1 MPVNG
6 KTRLCGLIGHP
17 VEHTMSPV
25 LQNYLAERTGHNLI
39 YVPFHV
45 QEGDLEDAVRGAHA
59 LNAIGLNVTVP
70 YKTEVCSLLEEIDP
84 LAERIGAVNT
94 LVRTERGFKGYNTD
108 MPGLYRALR
117 YDGVRIEGEHVMVL
131 GAGGVA
137 RAVCLLLQQKEAAD
151 LVLLNRSTDKAQ
163 KIAEEVN
170 RIAGREFAK
179 VLPLDGYRELPEDAR
194 YLCIQATS
202 VGMHPNTQ
210 EAVIEDP
217 QFYRHLSA
225 AYDLIFNPLETRFM
239 QLAAAQGIPAFNG
252 YRMLLFQGVIA
263 FELWTGCRI
272 PDDLAQETYEQ
283 MLLAMRGE

>member
-25 LQNYLAERTGHNLI
+25 LQNFLAERTGHNLI

-108 MPGLYRALR
+108 MPGLYRALL

-137 RAVCLLLQQKEAAD
+137 RAVCLLLQQKGAAD

>member
-1 MPVNG
+1 M
-6 KTRLCGLIGHP
+6 
-17 VEHTMSPV
+17 
-25 LQNYLAERTGHNLI
+25 
-39 YVPFHV
+39 
-45 QEGDLEDAVRGAHA
+45 
-59 LNAIGLNVTVP
+59 
-70 YKTEVCSLLEEIDP
+70 
-84 LAERIGAVNT
+84 
-94 LVRTERGFKGYNTD
+94 
-108 MPGLYRALR
+108 

-137 RAVCLLLQQKEAAD
+137 RAVCLLLQQKGAAD